1 MEDEENKKVEVV
13 NKESKSS
20 YIGIIIIFIVLGS
33 VGYFFYIGGYGKIS
47 SAGGNFFS
55 NSFDKVFG
63 PFKSAWG
70 IGQPMAT
77 QEIKKKLSMELYKK
91 PDAIILGSALS
102 FGVDIEYGDDVD
114 LSKFGVT
121 NVKYECGVYV
131 KKKERYE
138 LLIKGEFL
146 VNPKYCVVDAS
157 KLEELKGRGE
167 KVYVGA
173 SLEFSKTSNFYN
185 DFYVVS
191 KELSKNEMEKLKSNS
206 ISEDGGPL
214 KADLFFASSRKTKG
228 PLFSNSDDIL
238 ILDLANNWRDGEIIL
253 KNLEVSLPESI
264 SEKNKCN
271 WVNLDKS
278 VKVEKDMKIE
288 PCLIS
293 INNNE
298 RVFSTSVKAKIDYD
312 YRREVVS
319 SVEVQS
325 LEKKEADITEEFY
338 EKV

>member
-1 MEDEENKKVEVV
+1 MEDEEDKKVEVV

-20 YIGIIIIFIVLGS
+20 YIGLIIIFIVLGS
-33 VGYFFYIGGYGKIS
+33 VGYFFYVGGYSQIS

-55 NSFDKVFG
+55 NSFDKIFG

-70 IGQPMAT
+70 IGQPGAT

-121 NVKYECGVYV
+121 NVRYECGVYV

-146 VNPKYCVVDAS
+146 VNPKYCVVDAD

-191 KELSKNEMEKLKSNS
+191 KELSRNEMEKLKSNS

-214 KADLFFASSRKTKG
+214 KGDLFFASSRKTKG

-238 ILDLANNWRDGEIIL
+238 ILELVNNWRDGEIIL

-271 WVNLDKS
+271 WINFDKS

-319 SVEVQS
+319 GVEVKS

-338 EKV
+338 ENF

>member
-1 MEDEENKKVEVV
+1 MKYT
-13 NKESKSS
+13 KSS
-20 YIGIIIIFIVLGS
+20 
-33 VGYFFYIGGYGKIS
+33 
-47 SAGGNFFS
+47 
-55 NSFDKVFG
+55 
-63 PFKSAWG
+63 
-70 IGQPMAT
+70 Q
-77 QEIKKKLSMELYKK
+77 
-91 PDAIILGSALS
+91 
-102 FGVDIEYGDDVD
+102 
-114 LSKFGVT
+114 
-121 NVKYECGVYV
+121 
-131 KKKERYE
+131 
-138 LLIKGEFL
+138 
-146 VNPKYCVVDAS
+146 
-157 KLEELKGRGE
+157 
-167 KVYVGA
+167 
-173 SLEFSKTSNFYN
+173 
-185 DFYVVS
+185 